1 MGLFDNFL
9 GPGLWIKIGADTQGF
24 DQDMA
29 KVKTDLTQW
38 RNETNANTADMAKW
52 GAAIGATAAPF
63 LAVAA
68 AAYQA
73 TEKYGAMAQQLKDLS
88 YQTGIGTDK
97 LQQLQYAAT
106 LSGTSFDKIAFSV
119 GQLNLKIGEA
129 ADKTSAAYKAF
140 YELGVNPEGKTPDQ
154 VFDET
159 AVALTNLTDTSKRA
173 QLANDLYGKSWRELI
188 PFMQDYIDKTDE
200 ISKHPTISPEDLKT
214 LADEKIAID
223 KITSS
228 LNLMI
233 AKLVVAAEKTYDL
246 AAAGTKIDSMWEKTA
261 TNSSVKEYLKSIDVM
276 ALHYGA
282 LPDLMRKVGDGANG
296 MEPPLDSNRKTL
308 KELADEAEN
317 AQRKMEDLAQSIIDT
332 QLSMQGTQMDLNEQ
346 GTTYQN
352 LLDERRTNE
361 LKISAQ
367 PDSSEGV
374 ELKARNKEID
384 KELARLTLQMK
395 QEQQTLNKGMT
406 DLTRNQMD
414 LAQGAINADTTILV
428 SLQTRVETTQTQY
441 DKLNQ
446 LGLDFWST
454 QSALAQVD
462 YQSIMDYAAE
472 AANFAGSNPIIQKIV
487 QLSASGYDIDPSPL
501 PLITAPVL
509 ETANFSKILNKT
521 TEVTQPQTQAGTG
534 TGTGTGGGKS
544 VTINVV
550 QHNTGVASDGEA
562 MNRALGKIAQI
573 AGANGR

>member
-1 MGLFDNFL
+1 MGLFDSFL
-9 GPGLWIKIGADTQGF
+9 GPGLWIKISADTQGF
-24 DQDMA
+24 TDGMS
-29 KVKTDLTQW
+29 KVKADLTTW
-38 RNETNANTADMAKW
+38 RDQTNENTKDMAKW
-52 GAAIGATAAPF
+52 GMAIGATAAPII
-63 LAVAA
+63 AAAA

-88 YQTGIGTDK
+88 YQTGIGTTK

-119 GQLNLKIGEA
+119 GNLNLKIEEA
-129 ADKTSAAYKAF
+129 ADHTSAAYKAF

-173 QLANDLYGKSWRELI
+173 QLVNDLYGKSWRELL
-188 PFMQDYIDKTDE
+188 PFMQDYIDKRDE
-200 ISKHPTISPEDLKT
+200 ISKHPTISPDDLKT
-214 LADEKIAID
+214 LADEKVAID

-246 AAAGTKIDSMWEKTA
+246 AAAGSMVDTGWSKTA
-261 TNSSVKEYLKSIDVM
+261 TNQSVKEYLHSIDLM
-276 ALHYGA
+276 ALKYGA
-282 LPDLMRKVGDGANG
+282 LPDLMGKVGAGANG

-317 AQRKMEDLAQSIIDT
+317 ARRKMEDLAQSIIDT
-332 QLSMQGTQMDLNEQ
+332 QLAMQGTQMDLNEQ

-395 QEQQTLNKGMT
+395 QEQQTLNKG
-406 DLTRNQMD
+406 LTELQRNQQD
-414 LAQGAINADTTILV
+414 LAGTAIATDQAILS
-428 SLQTRVETTQTQY
+428 SLDERVAGTQTAY
-441 DKLNQ
+441 AELEKRSLTH
-446 LGLDFWST
+446 WTAESVM
-454 QSALAQVD
+454 AQVA
-462 YQSIMDYAAE
+462 YQSIIDYAAE
-472 AANFAGSNPIIQKIV
+472 AANFAGSHPVIQKIV
-487 QLSASGYDIDPSPL
+487 QLSSTGYDIDPSPL
-501 PLITAPVL
+501 PVVNPTVL
-509 ETANFSKILNKT
+509 AAADFSNIVLT
-521 TEVTQPQTQAGTG
+521 TPTIKPPEASASGSG
-534 TGTGTGGGKS
+534 GASGGGKN
-544 VTINVV
+544 VTINFT
-550 QHNTGVASDGEA
+550 QTNYGVSSDADGV
-562 MNRALGKIAQI
+562 NRSLGKLAQI